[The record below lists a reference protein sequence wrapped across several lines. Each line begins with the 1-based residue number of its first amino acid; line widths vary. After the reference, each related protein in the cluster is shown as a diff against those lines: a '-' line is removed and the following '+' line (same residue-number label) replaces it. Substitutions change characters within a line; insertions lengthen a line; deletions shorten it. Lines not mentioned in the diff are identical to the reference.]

1 MKKYNV
7 QQISELL
14 NVTPETVRRWI
25 REGKINAKQTSKK
38 EGNVGNVIEESDL
51 QKFVEKVPKYAGVV
65 AGMTSTLAPIGVSIA
80 VAEMFGMGI

>member
-38 EGNVGNVIEESDL
+38 EGNVIEESDL

>member
-38 EGNVGNVIEESDL
+38 EGNVIEESDL

-80 VAEMFGMGI
+80 VAEMFGMGNW

>member
-25 REGKINAKQTSKK
+25 REGKLNAKQTSKK
-38 EGNVGNVIEESDL
+38 EGNVIEESDL